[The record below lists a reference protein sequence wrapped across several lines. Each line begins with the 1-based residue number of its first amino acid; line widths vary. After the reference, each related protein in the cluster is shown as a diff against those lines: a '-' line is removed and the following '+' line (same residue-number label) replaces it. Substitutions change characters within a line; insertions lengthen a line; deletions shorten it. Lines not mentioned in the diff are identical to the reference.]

1 MKKIIASLFS
11 LIAAV
16 SLSSAASISIAVAPS
31 TATNVMGSLFGGY
44 AKVTSVTFN
53 CTSSSNATVVVYDST
68 TNVFTYTNAAYT
80 NITSYATNLVT
91 TWTNYFGVVNSA
103 TNVNLVD
110 VTNSVAG
117 TTNNYPQR
125 FSVSALVGTTT
136 TINPTSYIFENGIW
150 ATNTSAGSGT
160 LTVQFVQ

>member
-16 SLSSAASISIAVAPS
+16 SLSSAASVAITIAPN

-44 AKVTSVTFN
+44 AKITSVAFT
-53 CTSSSNATVVVYDST
+53 CTSSSNAVINVYDSPT
-68 TNVFTYTNAAYT
+68 ALFTYTNAPYT

-91 TWTNYFGVVNSA
+91 SWTNYFGVVNSA

-117 TTNNYPQR
+117 TTNNYSQR
-125 FSVSALVGTTT
+125 FSVAALVGTTT
-136 TINPTSYIFENGIW
+136 TINPTSYVFENGIW